1 MSENTKK
8 LQKMALEHKLNEATK
23 SDKKSAPKSTPKIAP
38 SKPVAKKVSATVK
51 KAAKAAPTKKVE
63 DHSNDIVPNQ
73 AIQNQLVV
81 LNHLA
86 DNLGL
91 KITPD
96 LLMMTDPKDISS
108 ELINRALEH
117 GVSETEIEKAMQDI
131 KF

>member
-1 MSENTKK
+1 MKK
-8 LQKMALEHKLNEATK
+8 VV
-23 SDKKSAPKSTPKIAP
+23 
-38 SKPVAKKVSATVK
+38 KPV
-51 KAAKAAPTKKVE
+51 PKKVE
-63 DHSNDIVPNQ
+63 KEDKSNDIVPTQ

-86 DNLGL
+86 DKLGL

-96 LLMMTDPKDISS
+96 LLMMNDPKEISS

-117 GVSETEIEKAMQDI
+117 GETEDEIEKAMQDI